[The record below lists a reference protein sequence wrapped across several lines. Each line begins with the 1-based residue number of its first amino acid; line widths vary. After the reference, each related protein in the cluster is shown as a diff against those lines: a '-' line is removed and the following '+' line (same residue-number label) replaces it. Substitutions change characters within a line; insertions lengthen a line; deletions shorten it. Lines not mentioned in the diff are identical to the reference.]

1 MKTFKNIF
9 SMAIPLVWLFILIS
23 PGGPDGLKLIY
34 SADQCT
40 NLYAVNADLTISH
53 IYLPLVVR

>member
-23 PGGPDGLKLIY
+23 PGGAGAAIIQ
-34 SADQCT
+34 A
-40 NLYAVNADLTISH
+40 
-53 IYLPLVVR
+53 